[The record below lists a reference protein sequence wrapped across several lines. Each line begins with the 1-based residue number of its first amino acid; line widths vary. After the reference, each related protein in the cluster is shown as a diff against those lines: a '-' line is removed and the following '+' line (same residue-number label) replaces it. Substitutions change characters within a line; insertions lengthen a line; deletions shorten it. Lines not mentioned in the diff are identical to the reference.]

1 MRRIFTAFLCT
12 KKTRCHAG
20 VRPPNDIGLSWRRGC
35 WFGRP
40 TGRLHCTPKG
50 IRTPVAGLKGLSP
63 SPLDDGGVLEVG
75 TKASLPETG
84 VGGQMQRAKECILD
98 WGWEQSGGEAAP
110 GAAGAVYRLW
120 ARRSAGARPGRTGE
134 SVSLGGCEG
143 RHKGEERVE
152 RSEERVT
159 RSCLSKI
166 GSGTGG
172 TRSGWTPSIRHLL
185 RISPPG
191 R

>member
-1 MRRIFTAFLCT
+1 MLGSDRHMTLGSLGTAD
-12 KKTRCHAG
+12 AG
-20 VRPPNDIGLSWRRGC
+20 SAG
-35 WFGRP
+35 P

-84 VGGQMQRAKECILD
+84 VGGQMQRAKGCILD
-98 WGWEQSGGEAAP
+98 WGWEQSGGAVVPAV
-110 GAAGAVYRLW
+110 AGVVCRLW

-134 SVSLGGCEG
+134 SVSWCGCEG

-152 RSEERVT
+152 RSEERV
-159 RSCLSKI
+159 RQLCLSEI

-172 TRSGWTPSIRHLL
+172 TWSGWTRSNRHLSP
-185 RISPPG
+185 ISTPG